1 MPAGLPRLTQVVLSC
16 LRVPSSLCPNVSS
29 DFFFLSLPP
38 SSSSLPTPWFN
49 TGKMVTLPSFLP
61 SAFMDHQLT
70 SRFLLFSLCVCL
82 FKLLFF
88 LLPFSFCPPPFC
100 HVTGGCAMRLQTA
113 GLSGCFFS
121 RCLPASPPYLSPPLP
136 SFSLSI
142 EYSTFWKLETK
153 IKERESENLFLL

>member
-88 LLPFSFCPPPFC
+88 LLPFSFCPPPLLPC
-100 HVTGGCAMRLQTA
+100 NWRMCYEVANSWTVRL
-113 GLSGCFFS
+113 LFFQMPP
-121 RCLPASPPYLSPPLP
+121 CLPSLPLP
-136 SFSLSI
+136 SPSFIL
-142 EYSTFWKLETK
+142 LEH
-153 IKERESENLFLL
+153 